1 MIRIK
6 PIVRGGKENDF
17 LGADVS
23 RVEFVIR
30 REFLCHQPGLRGG
43 GFFFRLE
50 ISTIGACLHPAV
62 DKSIFHVFFS
72 KYGSLISSPYRV
84 GHYLRI
90 LCGLQN
96 IPENCTYVVGQ

>member
-6 PIVRGGKENDF
+6 PIVRGGKGNDF

-30 REFLCHQPGLRGG
+30 REFLCHQPELGG
-43 GFFFRLE
+43 GIFFRLE

-72 KYGSLISSPYRV
+72 KQGSFTSSPYLV
-84 GHYLRI
+84 SHYLRI
-90 LCGLQN
+90 SLWVAKHSRVL
-96 IPENCTYVVGQ
+96 YVVGQ